1 MWTIRHSESGDAPLA
16 IEIWRRSVDATHDF
30 LAPEDRAEIEE
41 LVRGFLPEVPLT
53 FAEVEDGRAAGFM
66 VLSEGHLEALFID
79 PQMRGRGAGRALVEH
94 ALSRF
99 PALLTDVNEQ
109 NAQAV
114 GFYERMGFSV
124 VDRSPRD
131 DQGRP
136 YPLLHLRHGAA
147 ARS

>member
-41 LVRGFLPEVPLT
+41 MVRGFLPEVPLT
-53 FAEVEDGRAAGFM
+53 FAEGEDGRAAGFM

-79 PQMRGRGAGRALVEH
+79 PQMRGRGVGRALVEH

-147 ARS
+147 ARG